1 MQIQNQTQP
10 TVRWRG
16 ILAYRITTLSAI
28 MSVAAELPVPSSDLT
43 LIGHALPSS
52 GVLCYTVWLRWRRE
66 DAKPEKIR
74 QGSSHRKNPIPS

>member
-1 MQIQNQTQP
+1 MQIQNQPQP

-16 ILAYRITTLSAI
+16 ILAYRITPLSAI

-52 GVLCYTVWLRWRRE
+52 GEETGCETRE
-66 DAKPEKIR
+66 DKTRELASKK
-74 QGSSHRKNPIPS
+74 SYPILS